1 MLTAHVYLA
10 LANWQTAERALLQ
23 DARFHILGGSD
34 DGKVALLE
42 TERLSPD
49 LLVADA
55 ALAGID
61 GKALLTL
68 LRQRIAPPRTLYL
81 SRFAAETLP
90 ESDEMLFWPADEA
103 ALLTAVASVAALPA
117 PGLARHHE
125 PLRLQ
130 IASDFLRAL
139 EMPSTLKGFAAAAQ
153 GAALCACAPW
163 VLSDKQGLLY
173 PLLANKLGT
182 TPAAVER
189 AIRVAVEHTWLHG
202 NLNAI
207 QRLFGLAVDAERGKP
222 TNAEFLSQL
231 AEHVR
236 REGQKQLT
244 GGNPVAKT

>member
-10 LANWQTAERALLQ
+10 LPNWQAAERALLQ
-23 DARFHILGGSD
+23 DARFHILGGSN
-34 DGKVALLE
+34 DGRVALRE

-55 ALAGID
+55 ALVGID
-61 GKALLTL
+61 GKALLARL
-68 LRQRIAPPRTLYL
+68 GRRISPPRTLYL
-81 SRFAAETLP
+81 SRFAAESLP
-90 ESDEMLFWPADEA
+90 ESDETLFWPADEKALIA
-103 ALLTAVASVAALPA
+103 AIASVSARSA
-117 PGLARHHE
+117 PRLAQPHE

-130 IASDFLRAL
+130 ISSDFLLAL

-173 PLLANKLGT
+173 PLLADKLGT
-182 TPAAVER
+182 TPSAVER
-189 AIRVAVEHTWLHG
+189 AIRVAVEHTWLYG
-202 NLNAI
+202 NLSAI
-207 QRLFGLAVDAERGKP
+207 QRLFGLSVDAERGKP

-244 GGNPVAKT
+244 GWNPVSNA